1 MKGLVERIHVT
12 CVGSEP
18 YALVQPYR
26 NDVTMTGIAFV
37 CVGNAGRS
45 QMATALAERERTERG
60 MDVEIITGGVDP
72 AESVHDE
79 VVKAIDKIGI
89 DISDRK
95 PRQITP
101 EDIEDVDYVI
111 TMGCSVEQFR
121 PDDWDGES
129 YVWELESADTREQ
142 RDELNRRV
150 EQFFDD
156 LEQHEREP

>member
-1 MKGLVERIHVT
+1 
-12 CVGSEP
+12 
-18 YALVQPYR
+18 
-26 NDVTMTGIAFV
+26 MTKIAFI

-45 QMATALAERERTERG
+45 QMASALAERERAERG

-79 VVKAIDKIGI
+79 VIKAMDEISI
-89 DISDRK
+89 DISDRT

-101 EDIEDVDYVI
+101 EDIEDVDYVV

-129 YVWELESADTREQ
+129 FVWELEAGDTCEQ
-142 RDELNRRV
+142 RAELSHRI

-156 LEQHEREP
+156 LE

>member
-1 MKGLVERIHVT
+1 
-12 CVGSEP
+12 
-18 YALVQPYR
+18 
-26 NDVTMTGIAFV
+26 MTKVAFV

-79 VVKAIDKIGI
+79 VIEAMNEIGI
-89 DISDRK
+89 DISDRT
-95 PRQITP
+95 PRRITP
-101 EDIEDVDYVI
+101 ADIEDVEYVV

-129 YVWELESADTREQ
+129 FVWELESTDTRKQ
-142 RDELNRRV
+142 RDGLRRRV

-156 LEQHEREP
+156 LERHERTP

>member
-1 MKGLVERIHVT
+1 
-12 CVGSEP
+12 
-18 YALVQPYR
+18 
-26 NDVTMTGIAFV
+26 MTKVAFV

-79 VVKAIDKIGI
+79 VIEAMNEIGI
-89 DISDRK
+89 DISDRT
-95 PRQITP
+95 PRRITP
-101 EDIEDVDYVI
+101 ADIEDVEYVV

-129 YVWELESADTREQ
+129 FVWELESTDTRKQ
-142 RDELNRRV
+142 RDGLCRRV

-156 LEQHEREP
+156 LERHERTP

>member
-1 MKGLVERIHVT
+1 
-12 CVGSEP
+12 
-18 YALVQPYR
+18 
-26 NDVTMTGIAFV
+26 MTKVAFV

-79 VVKAIDKIGI
+79 VIEAMNEIGI
-89 DISDRK
+89 DISDRT
-95 PRQITP
+95 PRRITP
-101 EDIEDVDYVI
+101 ADIEDVEYVV

-129 YVWELESADTREQ
+129 FVWELESTDTRKQ
-142 RDELNRRV
+142 RDGLRRRI

-156 LEQHEREP
+156 LERHERTP

>member
-1 MKGLVERIHVT
+1 
-12 CVGSEP
+12 
-18 YALVQPYR
+18 
-26 NDVTMTGIAFV
+26 MTKIAFV

-60 MDVEIITGGVDP
+60 MTFEIITGGVDP

-79 VVKAIDKIGI
+79 VVEAMDEIGI
-89 DISDRK
+89 DISGRT

-101 EDIEDVDYVI
+101 EDIEDVDYVV

-121 PDDWDGES
+121 PDVWDGES
-129 YVWELESADTREQ
+129 SVWELESADTREQ
-142 RDELNRRV
+142 RDELSRRV

-156 LEQHEREP
+156 LERHERAP

>member
-1 MKGLVERIHVT
+1 MRG
-12 CVGSEP
+12 EP
-18 YALVQPYR
+18 YALVHLYR
-26 NDVTMTGIAFV
+26 MDVTMTKIAFI

-45 QMATALAERERTERG
+45 QMASALAERERAERD
-60 MDVEIITGGVDP
+60 MDLEIITGGVEP

-79 VVKAIDKIGI
+79 VIEAMDEIRI
-89 DISDRK
+89 DISDRT

-101 EDIEDVDYVI
+101 EEIEDVDYVV

-129 YVWELESADTREQ
+129 LVWELESANTREQ
-142 RDELNRRV
+142 RDELSHRI

-156 LEQHEREP
+156 L

>member
-1 MKGLVERIHVT
+1 
-12 CVGSEP
+12 
-18 YALVQPYR
+18 
-26 NDVTMTGIAFV
+26 MTKVAFV

-79 VVKAIDKIGI
+79 VIEAMNEIGI
-89 DISDRK
+89 DISDRT
-95 PRQITP
+95 PRRITP
-101 EDIEDVDYVI
+101 ADIEDVEYVV

-129 YVWELESADTREQ
+129 FVWELESTDTRKQ
-142 RDELNRRV
+142 RDGLRRRV

-156 LEQHEREP
+156 LERHERIP

>member
-1 MKGLVERIHVT
+1 
-12 CVGSEP
+12 
-18 YALVQPYR
+18 
-26 NDVTMTGIAFV
+26 MTKVAFI

-79 VVKAIDKIGI
+79 VIEAMNEIGI
-89 DISDRK
+89 DISDRT
-95 PRQITP
+95 PRRITP
-101 EDIEDVDYVI
+101 ADIEDVEYVV

-129 YVWELESADTREQ
+129 FVWELESTDTREQ
-142 RDELNRRV
+142 RDELRRRV

-156 LEQHEREP
+156 LERHERTP

>member
-1 MKGLVERIHVT
+1 
-12 CVGSEP
+12 
-18 YALVQPYR
+18 
-26 NDVTMTGIAFV
+26 MTKVAFV

-79 VVKAIDKIGI
+79 VIEAMNEIGI
-89 DISDRK
+89 DISDRT
-95 PRQITP
+95 PRRITP
-101 EDIEDVDYVI
+101 ADIEDVEYVV

-129 YVWELESADTREQ
+129 FVWELESTDTRKQ
-142 RDELNRRV
+142 RDELRRRV

-156 LEQHEREP
+156 LERHERTP